1 MGQEQADISLDIRVI
16 NKVMDRWRVRLLTH
30 GAASDLGMEAKRQLI
45 KLEARKEL
53 LSSKEAQEGRKR
65 APRAPLGLDF

>member
-16 NKVMDRWRVRLLTH
+16 NMVMDRWRVRLLTH

-53 LSSKEAQEGRKR
+53 LSSKG
-65 APRAPLGLDF
+65 

>member
-1 MGQEQADISLDIRVI
+1 MGSQPADISLDIRVI

-30 GAASDLGMEAKRQLI
+30 GAVSDLGMEAKRQLI

-53 LSSKEAQEGRKR
+53 LSSKG
-65 APRAPLGLDF
+65 

>member
-1 MGQEQADISLDIRVI
+1 MEPQQADISFDIQVI

-53 LSSKEAQEGRKR
+53 LSSKG
-65 APRAPLGLDF
+65 

>member
-1 MGQEQADISLDIRVI
+1 MEPQQADISFDIQVI

-45 KLEARKEL
+45 KLEARKGL
-53 LSSKEAQEGRKR
+53 LSSKG
-65 APRAPLGLDF
+65 

>member
-1 MGQEQADISLDIRVI
+1 MGLQQVDISLDIRVI

-53 LSSKEAQEGRKR
+53 LSAKG
-65 APRAPLGLDF
+65 

>member
-16 NKVMDRWRVRLLTH
+16 NKVMDRWRVRLLPH

-53 LSSKEAQEGRKR
+53 LSSKG
-65 APRAPLGLDF
+65 

>member
-30 GAASDLGMEAKRQLI
+30 GAASDLGLSLI
-45 KLEARKEL
+45 HI
-53 LSSKEAQEGRKR
+53 
-65 APRAPLGLDF
+65 

>member
-45 KLEARKEL
+45 KLEARKES
-53 LSSKEAQEGRKR
+53 LSSKG
-65 APRAPLGLDF
+65 

>member
-1 MGQEQADISLDIRVI
+1 MGHEQTDISLDIRVI

-53 LSSKEAQEGRKR
+53 LSSKG
-65 APRAPLGLDF
+65 